1 MSSQFGANTPTM
13 QAGLMRYCLKG
24 LDHRDFHYSAYE
36 TDNIGDAIGID
47 HRGTQGI
54 IEIKRAGVSQNISA
68 AARKRAGWTE
78 LRSIEDLR
86 SELRPPPHQPAK
98 RQYLSAKTDA
108 ATCVVSDRDRVVL
121 HGSHR
126 GIVGGRV
133 GVVALPVAASVVA
146 PLVANCPSGD

>member
-47 HRGTQGI
+47 HRGAQGI
-54 IEIKRAGVSQNISA
+54 IEIKRAGVSQTSA
-68 AARKRAGWTE
+68 RQPGSGSWTE

-86 SELRPPPHQPAK
+86 SALRPPPHQPAK

-108 ATCVVSDRDRVVL
+108 ATCVASDRDRVVL

-126 GIVGGRV
+126 GIVGEKV

-146 PLVANCPSGD
+146 PRSPTA